1 MNMFTDFEQR
11 FGPKSIDDI
20 VFANHSSRMLIN
32 DLVTGHRPFPITEGK
47 CGILL
52 YGVPGTGKSALAK
65 ILPQAIEDARGG
77 LDACE
82 EYVRILPGGNGIN
95 MISKI
100 ARQAVLMPFGLYRYF
115 VLDEVDCLNKDAM
128 QMLKSVMNYP
138 KTLWVLTTNDFP
150 SIEAGVK
157 DRCHCI
163 AFNAAPA
170 PMWFPLAWRILA
182 HAKVTGVTDAQLL
195 EVITPC
201 NGSARQITDA
211 VTDLALKV
219 CRANSPAQN
228 SSALTASVVSHDT

>member
-1 MNMFTDFEQR
+1 MFTDFEQR

-20 VFANHSSRMLIN
+20 VFANQSSRMLIN
-32 DLVTGHRPFPITEGK
+32 DLVTGDRPFPITEGK

-65 ILPQAIEDARGG
+65 ILPQAIEEARGG
-77 LDACE
+77 REAYE
-82 EYVRILPGGNGIN
+82 QYVRILPGGNGLT
-95 MISKI
+95 MMGKI
-100 ARQAVLMPFGLYRYF
+100 TNQAALIPFGLYRYF

-138 KTLWVLTTNDFP
+138 RTLWVLTTNDFT
-150 SIEAGVK
+150 SIEVGVK

-163 AFNAAPA
+163 PFNAAPA
-170 PMWFPLAWRILA
+170 EMWLPLARRILA

-195 EVITPC
+195 AVITPC

-211 VTDLALKV
+211 VAELALAV
-219 CRANSPAQN
+219 RRASRH
-228 SSALTASVVSHDT
+228 SVVSHDT